1 MTENSQRRAVVT
13 ATEQIPLTET
23 IRLRQKYVGKSC
35 KLFYRP
41 DPIKFVRAK
50 GQYMYN
56 ELGDEYLDCINNVC
70 HVGHS
75 HPHVVRAGEF
85 ISSFKRKYY
94 YCGLGE
100 LACAFCGGKDAG
112 SRSLVVASKP

>member
-1 MTENSQRRAVVT
+1 MKFYLPGLEFYPMSEQSHRRAVVT

-23 IRLRQKYVGKSC
+23 LRLRQKYVGRSC

-56 ELGDEYLDCINNVC
+56 ELGEEYLDCINNVC
-70 HVGHS
+70 HVGHA
-75 HPHVVRAGEF
+75 HPHVVRAGADGDPQH
-85 ISSFKRKYY
+85 KQQVP
-94 YCGLGE
+94 
-100 LACAFCGGKDAG
+100 A
-112 SRSLVVASKP
+112 

>member
-41 DPIKFVRAK
+41 DPIKFVRAR

-85 ISSFKRKYY
+85 ILHFHNVVKIGSLGTESS
-94 YCGLGE
+94 
-100 LACAFCGGKDAG
+100 
-112 SRSLVVASKP
+112 SLYIRIYL

>member
-1 MTENSQRRAVVT
+1 MAENSQRRAVVT

-85 ISSFKRKYY
+85 VRFIKVLRELTELSFA
-94 YCGLGE
+94 E
-100 LACAFCGGKDAG
+100 
-112 SRSLVVASKP
+112 VAWTRDHAA

>member
-1 MTENSQRRAVVT
+1 MHTLPTSFSGLEFSHAMTENSQRRAVVT

-56 ELGDEYLDCINNVC
+56 ELGEEYLDCINNVC

-85 ISSFKRKYY
+85 T
-94 YCGLGE
+94 
-100 LACAFCGGKDAG
+100 
-112 SRSLVVASKP
+112 SL